1 MINTIILYGEIYDKN
16 IHTLY
21 LNSNEIIRISNGI
34 GQLQNLRELYLR
46 YNNITE
52 ISNEIGQLQ
61 NLQKLDLSN
70 NQITQIPNEIGHL
83 QNLQDLYLS
92 NNYIIGI
99 PNEICQ
105 LLNLQTLELNNNEIT
120 QIPNEIGQLRN
131 LRKLELNDNQIIKIP
146 NEIGQLQNLRKLDLN
161 NNQITQIQNEIGHL
175 QNLQELGLSHN
186 KITQIANEICHLQNL
201 RELYLYNN
209 KITQI
214 PNEIGKLR
222 NLQIFYLNN
231 NNIII
236 IPANIIQ
243 CNNLRQITYH
253 GNNIEHNIPCVQR
266 FLDRIRNAGGT
277 IINMYNDKQNVHTS
291 SIQTSIKN
299 SIFHLLNVNY
309 IINEMNNYIED
320 LVLTI
325 KTKQLITEYIS
336 LNETHS
342 DLDCTFEEIFKA
354 VWNEILT
361 FEIDIQNDVKK
372 RLNEEMDDAECKCF
386 TGRIS
391 RLVNCLSGYTNKV
404 SIQISDAEQIG
415 NIISHIKSTHNDS
428 SIDEIR
434 QIVRNELT
442 EHGFNQDIIEEW
454 ILFIN

>member
-46 YNNITE
+46 YNNIT
-52 ISNEIGQLQ
+52 
-61 NLQKLDLSN
+61 
-70 NQITQIPNEIGHL
+70 
-83 QNLQDLYLS
+83 
-92 NNYIIGI
+92 
-99 PNEICQ
+99 
-105 LLNLQTLELNNNEIT
+105 

-146 NEIGQLQNLRKLDLN
+146 NEIGQLQNLR
-161 NNQITQIQNEIGHL
+161 
-175 QNLQELGLSHN
+175 
-186 KITQIANEICHLQNL
+186 
-201 RELYLYNN
+201 ELYLNNN

-325 KTKQLITEYIS
+325 KTKQLITEWVS
-336 LNETHS
+336 LSETHS

-354 VWNEILT
+354 VW
-361 FEIDIQNDVKK
+361 
-372 RLNEEMDDAECKCF
+372 
-386 TGRIS
+386 
-391 RLVNCLSGYTNKV
+391 
-404 SIQISDAEQIG
+404 
-415 NIISHIKSTHNDS
+415 
-428 SIDEIR
+428 
-434 QIVRNELT
+434 
-442 EHGFNQDIIEEW
+442 
-454 ILFIN
+454 